1 MQLTYGLVKEKGE
14 RHSEECPI
22 LGNLLSEILVRVVF
36 RKKSKSGWGGDFWWL
51 LKNVANI
58 WSGVGKG

>member
-14 RHSEECPI
+14 RRSEEIPI

-36 RKKSKSGWGGDFWWL
+36 REKKASLGGVEIFD
-51 LKNVANI
+51 
-58 WSGVGKG
+58 GC